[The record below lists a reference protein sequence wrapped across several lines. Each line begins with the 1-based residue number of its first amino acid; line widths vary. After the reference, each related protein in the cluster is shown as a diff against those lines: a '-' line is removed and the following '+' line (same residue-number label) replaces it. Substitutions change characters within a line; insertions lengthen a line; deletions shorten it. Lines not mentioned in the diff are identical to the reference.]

1 MRFSVQSR
9 QEGAGTVS
17 ELIDIDTFVARARD
31 WLEANA
37 KPVESPAARGAR
49 WGAGRDDVPVF
60 YDLEDD
66 EEAALLQAIMAW
78 QRQKFDAGYGA
89 LTWPTAFGGAGLT
102 ADYALAFGAEEARFE
117 TPGRHETF
125 SVTLNLVAPTIR
137 RFGTDEQRRELIP
150 RFLRT
155 TELCCQLFSEP
166 GAGSDLAGLS
176 THAVR
181 DGSEWVINGQK
192 IWSSGARFAAWGELI
207 CRTDSDVPK
216 HAGQTAFIIPMDVPG
231 ITVVPIRQMT
241 GGASFNEVFFDDVR
255 VPDSM
260 RLGDVGQ
267 GWTVALT
274 TLGYERTSSGS
285 KGSHDVGGSWQQV
298 LALARWLDA
307 TDDPV
312 TRQQLA
318 ELYTLKRVRELLT
331 ARSLAARR
339 AGSEPGP
346 EGSIGKLIWT
356 QWLARVG
363 EVVAGLLGPRLTAD
377 TGEWGTFAW
386 TKHVL
391 GAPGYRIAGG
401 SDEIQRNIIGERV
414 LGLPGEPRVDRD
426 VAFRDIPR

>member
-1 MRFSVQSR
+1 
-9 QEGAGTVS
+9 VS
-17 ELIDIDTFVARARD
+17 ELINIDTFVARARD

-37 KPVESPAARGAR
+37 KPLESPVAGGAR
-49 WGAGRDDVPVF
+49 WGVGPDDVPVF
-60 YDLEDD
+60 HDLEDD

-89 LTWPTAFGGAGLT
+89 LTWPTEFGGAGLP
-102 ADYALAFGAEEARFE
+102 ADYALAFAAEEARFE

-137 RFGTDEQRRELIP
+137 SFGTDDQRRELIP

-176 THAVR
+176 TRAVR
-181 DGSEWVINGQK
+181 DGSEWVVNGQK
-192 IWSSGARFAAWGELI
+192 IWSSGARFATWGELI
-207 CRTDSDVPK
+207 CRTDPDVPK
-216 HAGQTAFIIPMDVPG
+216 HAGQTAFIVPMDLPG
-231 ITVVPIRQMT
+231 VTVVPIRQMT

-285 KGSHDVGGSWQQV
+285 KGSHEVGGSWQQV

-307 TDDPV
+307 TADPV

-339 AGSEPGP
+339 AGAEPGP

-356 QWLARVG
+356 QWLTRVG
-363 EVVAGLLGPRLTAD
+363 EVVASLLGPRLTAD

-426 VAFRDIPR
+426 VPFRDLPR